1 MATRLQT
8 VDKISQWFDR
18 VDPGAHRRV
27 KGLRLVT
34 AYGIAAMLGALHDI
48 SKGLPDAPSL
58 SALAGGF
65 ALWAS
70 VSEGQATRSK
80 SARDLVLLSYAAAF
94 GAASFIGFAPLFAPL
109 GRSGAELTL
118 ATGAFLVGYLRRFGI
133 LGTGLGSQVYIGQ
146 LYALGIGL
154 TAGDL
159 KTVMMAG
166 TISALSAIVPR
177 MLSGPVERPP
187 PFTGVRG
194 HSIALSMGLQ
204 AAIAAAVIVG
214 LDRVIGLT
222 EAAWAIT
229 ACTYVIGNSTAG
241 TFDRVRRRIVGT
253 AIGVPIG
260 LLLLPVATH
269 APIVIWM
276 AAALAMIIYAMAL
289 PERYDIACGAFAF
302 TLIVT
307 LAASGEHSI
316 PLLAA
321 RAWETLVGG
330 LLGLGAATV
339 LFPIRGPPTEK
350 R

>member
-1 MATRLQT
+1 L
-8 VDKISQWFDR
+8 
-18 VDPGAHRRV
+18 RR
-27 KGLRLVT
+27 
-34 AYGIAAMLGALHDI
+34 
-48 SKGLPDAPSL
+48 
-58 SALAGGF
+58 
-65 ALWAS
+65 S
-70 VSEGQATRSK
+70 VAQ
-80 SARDLVLLSYAAAF
+80 
-94 GAASFIGFAPLFAPL
+94 
-109 GRSGAELTL
+109 GAELTL

-159 KTVMMAG
+159 KTIMMAG

-241 TFDRVRRRIVGT
+241 TFDRVRRRDRRHGDWR
-253 AIGVPIG
+253 ADRASPSAGSHPRADCDLDG
-260 LLLLPVATH
+260 GGAGDDHLRDGFAR
-269 APIVIWM
+269 
-276 AAALAMIIYAMAL
+276 ALRYRLRCFCLYAD
-289 PERYDIACGAFAF
+289 RD
-302 TLIVT
+302 
-307 LAASGEHSI
+307 ASG
-316 PLLAA
+316 
-321 RAWETLVGG
+321 
-330 LLGLGAATV
+330 
-339 LFPIRGPPTEK
+339 
-350 R
+350 